1 MDVGYR
7 GIDVDIISYPKNP
20 GKIVWDL
27 LKTTW
32 LKYDQVEYDPND
44 ERVKD
49 LIYKALD
56 KQANPTVFEAINI
69 QVRFKG
75 ISRINLAQLTRHR
88 GWLFSAQSQMPQ
100 HVKHDVIIPYNL
112 FGSKHFDEI
121 HKLMKISQDVY
132 DKLLE
137 EGYPPQ
143 DARYILLHGQTC
155 DCSAS
160 FNLNQMVNVCGQRLE
175 NNTADEINYTF
186 RKLLFRFKQAI
197 KKDEELDYVDYAIY
211 KRFIDSCDAFG
222 AKQNL
227 SFCCD
232 EVFGNSFG
240 RFPDANNAVSEATIN
255 CKYDFRK
262 SAWYNELKRMRREEP
277 WLLLKGEKEMIDN
290 WR

>member
-1 MDVGYR
+1 MGAGYR
-7 GIDVDIISYPKNP
+7 SIDVDIISYPKNP

-32 LKYDQVEYDPND
+32 IKYDQVEYDPND

-49 LIYKALD
+49 LIWKALD

-100 HVKHDVIIPYNL
+100 HVKHDVMIPYNL
-112 FGSKHFDEI
+112 FDSEHFDEI
-121 HKLMKISQDVY
+121 YKLMQISQDLY

-197 KKDEELDYVDYAIY
+197 EKDEELDYIDYAIY
-211 KRFIDSCDAFG
+211 KHFIDSCDAFG

-232 EVFGNSFG
+232 EVFGNSFD

-262 SAWYNELKRMRREEP
+262 SAWYKELKRIRREEP
-277 WLLLKGEKEMIDN
+277 WLLLKGEKEMIDD